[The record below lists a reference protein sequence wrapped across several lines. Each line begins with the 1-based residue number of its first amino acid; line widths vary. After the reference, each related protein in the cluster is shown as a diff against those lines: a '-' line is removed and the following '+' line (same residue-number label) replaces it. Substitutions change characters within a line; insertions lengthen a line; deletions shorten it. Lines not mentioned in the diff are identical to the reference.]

1 MIYSIQ
7 LFQTLKNNRSELG
20 INGIYD
26 TRPWRVY
33 GEGPLEI
40 LSKRAG
46 ENLKEYSE
54 KDIRFTQK
62 ENTLFA
68 FVLAKP
74 TGDIQILTLK
84 KGGLLNEK
92 IKKITLLDNK
102 EQIKWSRDA
111 ESLTI
116 QVPEKLKD
124 KNILVFKLELK

>member
-1 MIYSIQ
+1 
-7 LFQTLKNNRSELG
+7 L
-20 INGIYD
+20 
-26 TRPWRVY
+26 
-33 GEGPLEI
+33 
-40 LSKRAG
+40 

-54 KDIRFTQK
+54 KDIRFTKK